1 MIITKLLSDDFS
13 NQLREVIDNYDFPF
27 YYQENQ
33 IKKQNHKDQI
43 FGFTH
48 CLFKD
53 KQINSNVFELFL
65 PLISEF
71 SNKSGIKIKSIFRLQ
86 VNLIFNQIA
95 TKESLKNT
103 IHRDVENIDG
113 NFVSFIY
120 YVIDSDGDT
129 VVYNEDLTIKEIASP
144 IQNNCI
150 YFNSRDLHKA
160 NLPKK
165 HKKRIVINCVLEIE
179 NNESA

>member
-1 MIITKLLSDDFS
+1 MIIQNLLPDNYS
-13 NQLREVIDNYDFPF
+13 NELREMIDNPHFP
-27 YYQENQ
+27 YYYNENQ
-33 IKKQNHKDQI
+33 IKDNNKDQI

-48 CLFKD
+48 CLYKD

-71 SNKSGIKIKSIFRLQ
+71 SNKSKIKIKNIFRLQ

-95 TKESLKNT
+95 TNKTLKNI

-113 NFVSFIY
+113 NFISFIY

-129 VVYNEDLTIKEIASP
+129 IIYNDNLTVKEIAKP

-150 YFNSRDLHKA
+150 YFNSRNLHKA
-160 NLPKK
+160 SLPKN

-179 NNESA
+179 DDRTI